1 MFCMLGCDK
10 LVKAFKNIKYC
21 LKATLKAMQYKN
33 QEKPIMWLEDLWNF
47 FFLILGYKK
56 YQLIMYIMT

>member
-1 MFCMLGCDK
+1 
-10 LVKAFKNIKYC
+10 
-21 LKATLKAMQYKN
+21 MQYKK

-47 FFLILGYKK
+47 FLLILGYKK